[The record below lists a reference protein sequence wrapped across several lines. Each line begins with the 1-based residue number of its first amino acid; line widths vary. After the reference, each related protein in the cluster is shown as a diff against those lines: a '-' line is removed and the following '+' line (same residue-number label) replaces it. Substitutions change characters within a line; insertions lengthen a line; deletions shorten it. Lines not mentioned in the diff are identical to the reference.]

1 MFAWFLWGQRVIIIL
16 LSGCLTI
23 LFALTGKEIFCNE
36 KSNTIPVFFII
47 IIQLYVAK
55 IDNVNGLIGALLS
68 IVILS
73 AVLLLNDQIKINL
86 FQFFTR
92 AFSIVLAISLLA
104 WIFFLLGISLPHSH
118 TNFNNGEYSFDNY
131 YFFLLNNNYL
141 IIPRFSSVFLEPGHM
156 GMISSFLLFANR
168 FDLKNKNV
176 LIIFICTL
184 LTFSLAAYVL
194 LLISVSAYII
204 LNSRKPFRN
213 LILWSVCVFILFS
226 FFANYRDGNNA
237 INNLILMRLKI
248 ENGDIVGNN
257 RVGRDFDDYFQ
268 QFMNSDNKFLGIGEA
283 KYSKMIWKSGNAGY
297 KVFILQQGIFGTVL
311 LFLLYFSMVIFK
323 KSKLSLM
330 FLVVYILSFL
340 QRAYALWDVELLIFI
355 TALPILFNI
364 KNETDV

>member
-1 MFAWFLWGQRVIIIL
+1 
-16 LSGCLTI
+16 
-23 LFALTGKEIFCNE
+23 
-36 KSNTIPVFFII
+36 
-47 IIQLYVAK
+47 
-55 IDNVNGLIGALLS
+55 
-68 IVILS
+68 
-73 AVLLLNDQIKINL
+73 
-86 FQFFTR
+86 
-92 AFSIVLAISLLA
+92 
-104 WIFFLLGISLPHSH
+104 
-118 TNFNNGEYSFDNY
+118 
-131 YFFLLNNNYL
+131 
-141 IIPRFSSVFLEPGHM
+141 
-156 GMISSFLLFANR
+156 
-168 FDLKNKNV
+168 
-176 LIIFICTL
+176 
-184 LTFSLAAYVL
+184 
-194 LLISVSAYII
+194 
-204 LNSRKPFRN
+204 
-213 LILWSVCVFILFS
+213 VCVLILFS